1 VAFLLVLSFR
11 LVRLRRG
18 FPSRK
23 LSGFTSPLERGVGV
37 CAKEGKKKG
46 RIAFQ
51 LPAKDFNTEYFIK
64 EKKHERVQSIP
75 MGKDRVCSGI

>member
-37 CAKEGKKKG
+37 RAKDGKKKG

-51 LPAKDFNTEYFIK
+51 LPAKDFNKEYFIK
-64 EKKHERVQSIP
+64 EKKT
-75 MGKDRVCSGI
+75 